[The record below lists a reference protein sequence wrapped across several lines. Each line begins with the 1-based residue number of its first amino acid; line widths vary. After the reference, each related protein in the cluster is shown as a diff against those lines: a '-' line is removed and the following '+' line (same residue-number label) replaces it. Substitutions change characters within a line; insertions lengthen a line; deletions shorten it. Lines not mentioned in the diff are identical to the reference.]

1 MQLLLDWLVWIG
13 EHQVFGDPIQAAG
26 QTVEAHQLQGFT
38 EHRQSDQIGFQNL
51 AGILTRQARLPV
63 LKLHAQG

>member
-26 QTVEAHQLQGFT
+26 QAIEAHQLQGFA
-38 EHRQSDQIGFQNL
+38 EHRQGDQIGFQHL
-51 AGILTRQARLPV
+51 AGILTR
-63 LKLHAQG
+63 